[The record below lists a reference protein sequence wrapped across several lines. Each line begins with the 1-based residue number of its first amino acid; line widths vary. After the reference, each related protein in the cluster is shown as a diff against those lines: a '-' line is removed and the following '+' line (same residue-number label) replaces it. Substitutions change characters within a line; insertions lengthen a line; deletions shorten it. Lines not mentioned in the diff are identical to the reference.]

1 MSKRNKKNTTEQE
14 FTEVKLEESA
24 TEQNESEMTQKDSDN
39 ELNEHEEE
47 PTEAANDQNEQ
58 EERVEDTNEQTEQN
72 TSEQLESNSA
82 VEDSTPAPE
91 TEQLPQIDPE
101 EKEPEEAPE
110 VDQPPQVDPEVDE
123 LNITVKKR
131 RSKKSIA
138 IDKQNNQLNED
149 NQKRSDEFHPPMSV
163 SIEKPILNNP
173 TITFV
178 YIQNYNVFYYR

>member
-1 MSKRNKKNTTEQE
+1 MSKRNKKDTTGQE

-39 ELNEHEEE
+39 EQDDQEEE

-91 TEQLPQIDPE
+91 TEQLPQINPE
-101 EKEPEEAPE
+101 EKEPEESPE
-110 VDQPPQVDPEVDE
+110 VDQTPQDDPEVDE
-123 LNITVKKR
+123 LKITVKKK
-131 RSKKSIA
+131 RSKKSIE

-149 NQKRSDEFHPPMSV
+149 NQKQSEEFHPPMSV
-163 SIEKPILNNP
+163 SIERPILNNP
-173 TITFV
+173 AITFV